1 MKKVDL
7 ISDATYWRNN
17 ELFKAQFKIPLL
29 VKLSFLQVRNYDL
42 VNNHRKYVSRESI
55 PGLIVKQQQSSR
67 IFLYVSLVDCI
78 AYLNPWALFENVRR
92 GFKRFRAWNTGG
104 GGGRGWGK
112 TLTRRS
118 AVSLWK
124 SWVIWLAESIWKIV
138 LRIYLVA
145 TTNRDVSKDKPKDEN
160 PRVLNL
166 QIIRKKRN

>member
-104 GGGRGWGK
+104 GEGEGDEVKLWRAAVRSRFESRELSGSRNRSEKLSWEYIWSQRQ
-112 TLTRRS
+112 TAMYQRINRRT
-118 AVSLWK
+118 
-124 SWVIWLAESIWKIV
+124 KIQECW
-138 LRIYLVA
+138 IC
-145 TTNRDVSKDKPKDEN
+145 K
-160 PRVLNL
+160 
-166 QIIRKKRN
+166 